1 MKPGTIHW
9 MKSKQD
15 KDVEQALRDDSVIKE
30 LDRERYEISYCMGS
44 VRPKCFCA
52 INSDLWDQHYK
63 RITDI
68 GEELKERIRSIKLVY
83 GRLD

>member
-9 MKSKQD
+9 TKSKQE
-15 KDVEQALRDDSVIKE
+15 KDIIKALKDDPVIKE
-30 LDRERYEISYCMGS
+30 LDREWYEISYCMGS
-44 VRPKCFCA
+44 IRPKCFCLV
-52 INSDLWDQHYK
+52 NSELWDQHYK

-68 GEELKERIRSIKLVY
+68 GEELEERIRSIKLVY